1 MSSFNIKYY
10 GVKVNQIYAYPNG
23 IVSINEN
30 LEKINNEIES
40 GSSDFAKIIVPYY
53 KGKGLVLVDE

>member
-1 MSSFNIKYY
+1 MSDFNIKYH
-10 GVKVNQIYAYPNG
+10 GVKVEQIYAYPNG

-30 LEKINNEIES
+30 LTKINDEIAS

-53 KGKGLVLVDE
+53 KGNGLVLDE